1 MPLIAHLHD
10 RSENIQEWLQ
20 QRKEIWRQNRKRTTS
35 DHVSSISTS
44 KWSLYGIISSSS
56 CPLYS
61 SIASLA
67 GHSTQTN
74 LHSWR
79 VSCVDYY
86 RPTTTLSISSRPV
99 LILSVFI
106 LLFPVIFMSL
116 LRRSC
121 PLRMQPKSIR
131 SFRQK
136 NPSSLYINCESMRND
151 IRRSLTPSGRII
163 STVKL
168 KISLVPKYS
177 ILLECHRT

>member
-44 KWSLYGIISSSS
+44 KWSLYSIISSSS

-86 RPTTTLSISSRPV
+86 RPTTTLSISSSPV
-99 LILSVFI
+99 LILSV
-106 LLFPVIFMSL
+106 LFKSH